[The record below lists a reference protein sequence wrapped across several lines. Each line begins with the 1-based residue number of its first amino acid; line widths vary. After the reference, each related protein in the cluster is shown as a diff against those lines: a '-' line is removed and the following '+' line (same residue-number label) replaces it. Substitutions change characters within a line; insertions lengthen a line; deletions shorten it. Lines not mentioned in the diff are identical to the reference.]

1 MRVVLKMILLV
12 SIDDVVSNF
21 KHCSLV
27 LEIFKYVR
35 VHLNTDLEPFVKDGG
50 QSVVEKATRML
61 TSGELFLKISIFIK
75 Y

>member
-12 SIDDVVSNF
+12 SIDDVMSDF
-21 KHCSLV
+21 KHSSLV

-35 VHLNTDLEPFVKDGG
+35 VHLNADLETFIKDGG
-50 QSVVEKATRML
+50 QSVIEKATRML
-61 TSGELFLKISIFIK
+61 ASGELFLKISIFIK

>member
-50 QSVVEKATRML
+50 QSVVE
-61 TSGELFLKISIFIK
+61 
-75 Y
+75 